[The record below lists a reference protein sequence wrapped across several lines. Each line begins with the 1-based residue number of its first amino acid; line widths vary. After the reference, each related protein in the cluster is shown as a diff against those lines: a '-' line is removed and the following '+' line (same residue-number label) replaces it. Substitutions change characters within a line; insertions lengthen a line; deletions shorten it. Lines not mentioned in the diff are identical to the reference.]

1 MESIKFPV
9 GRIVSGSLYRLND
22 RNMDGELLTYK
33 TGAKIGQ
40 QRYSVFFAIAIKKNP
55 GETHFSQTEWGKK
68 LWAIGHAAHPTAAQS
83 RDYAWKVVDGDSTE
97 KNTEGVSP
105 SQREGW
111 AGHWIV
117 KFNNSEI
124 PRIGQW
130 LNGKY
135 EDLMQADFV
144 KPGYFIE
151 VVADVEGNGTAK
163 TPGLYLN
170 HKLVCFR
177 AYGPEIVF
185 GPDPDKAGFGEG
197 ALPEGASSVPLAAPP
212 APAIPAIPAVAPAI
226 PAVAPA
232 IPAATPAI
240 PAAAPAAAP
249 AIPAAT
255 PAAAPAKVMTPKAA
269 GATYESMIAAGW
281 TDAQMIEQGYLQAP
295 VTPIP
300 NFGNLTGIPSVAPVA
315 PVKLMTAKAAG
326 ATYDQ
331 FVAAGYTDAQMIEQG
346 YLVG

>member
-55 GETHFSQTEWGKK
+55 GETHFSQTAWGKK

-83 RDYAWKVVDGDSTE
+83 RDYAWKVVDGDSKE
-97 KNTEGVSP
+97 MNTEGVAP
-105 SQREGW
+105 CQREGW

-130 LNGKY
+130 VNGKY
-135 EDLMQADFV
+135 EDLMQGDFV

-185 GPDPDKAGFGEG
+185 GPDPDKAGFGG
-197 ALPEGASSVPLAAPP
+197 DPLPEGASSVPLS
-212 APAIPAIPAVAPAI
+212 
-226 PAVAPA
+226 
-232 IPAATPAI
+232 
-240 PAAAPAAAP
+240 APAAPSVPPVLSASPVPPVPAP
-249 AIPAAT
+249 T
-255 PAAAPAKVMTPKAA
+255 KVMTAKAA

-281 TDAQMIEQGYLQAP
+281 TDAQLIEQGYLAAP
-295 VTPIP
+295 VIPIP
-300 NFGNLTGIPSVAPVA
+300 SFGSVTGIPPVPPVPAPTKV
-315 PVKLMTAKAAG
+315 MTAKAAG
-326 ATYDQ
+326 ATYESMI
-331 FVAAGYTDAQMIEQG
+331 AAGWTDAQLIEQG

>member
-1 MESIKFPV
+1 MEAIKFPV

-83 RDYAWKVVDGDSTE
+83 RDYAWKVVDGDSKE
-97 KNTEGVSP
+97 MNTEGVAP
-105 SQREGW
+105 CQREGW

-117 KFNNSEI
+117 KFSNSEI

-130 LNGKY
+130 INGKY
-135 EDLMQADFV
+135 EDLLQADFV

-151 VVADVEGNGTAK
+151 VVADVKGNEAAK

-185 GPDPDKAGFGEG
+185 GPDPDKAGFGG
-197 ALPEGASSVPLAAPP
+197 DPLPEGASSVPLSAPAVP
-212 APAIPAIPAVAPAI
+212 PVPAIPAQVPVTPSIPAVPSVSPAPPILTAS
-226 PAVAPA
+226 PVP
-232 IPAATPAI
+232 PVPS
-240 PAAAPAAAP
+240 
-249 AIPAAT
+249 
-255 PAAAPAKVMTPKAA
+255 KVMTAKAA

-281 TDAQMIEQGYLQAP
+281 TDAQLIEQGYLAAP
-295 VTPIP
+295 VIPIP
-300 NFGNLTGIPSVAPVA
+300 SFGSVTGIPPVP
-315 PVKLMTAKAAG
+315 PVVPAKTMTAKAAG
-326 ATYDQ
+326 ATYDSMI
-331 FVAAGYTDAQMIEQG
+331 AAGWTDAQLIEQG

>member
-33 TGAKIGQ
+33 TGTKIGQ

-55 GETHFSQTEWGKK
+55 GETHFSQTGWGKK

-97 KNTEGVSP
+97 KNTEGVAP
-105 SQREGW
+105 CQREGW

-130 LNGKY
+130 INGKY

-185 GPDPDKAGFGEG
+185 GPDPDKAGFGG
-197 ALPEGASSVPLAAPP
+197 DPLPEGASYVPLSAPAVPPVPAVPPLPSAPP
-212 APAIPAIPAVAPAI
+212 APAPEAAIPPV
-226 PAVAPA
+226 PAVPPVPSVPPA
-232 IPAATPAI
+232 SS
-240 PAAAPAAAP
+240 
-249 AIPAAT
+249 
-255 PAAAPAKVMTPKAA
+255 KVMTAKAA
-269 GATYESMIAAGW
+269 GASYESMIAAGW
-281 TDAQMIEQGYLQAP
+281 TDAQLIEQGYLAAP

-300 NFGNLTGIPSVAPVA
+300 SFGSVTGIPPVPPA
-315 PVKLMTAKAAG
+315 SSKVMTAKAAG
-326 ATYDQ
+326 ASYESMI
-331 FVAAGYTDAQMIEQG
+331 AAGWTDAQLIEQG
-346 YLVG
+346 YLVS